1 MATITRLG
9 ETDQIVYTACSVD
22 GDEFDNAD
30 GWSEVE
36 IYNRAGIERRVV
48 FIEQRDCTFGEKGS
62 HAAQVVTV
70 APGAKHRARH
80 FVIWRYNNAQ
90 NRVEMTYPDGV
101 VGLMVAALARPAL

>member
-1 MATITRLG
+1 MSTLTRLG
-9 ETDQIVYTACSVD
+9 ETDQIAYTACSAG

-36 IYNRAGIERRVV
+36 IYNRAGIARRVV
-48 FIEQRDCTFGEKGS
+48 FVEQRDCTFGEKGS

-70 APGAKHRARH
+70 PAGAKHRARH
-80 FVIWRYNNAQ
+80 FVIWRYNNSQ

-101 VGLMVAALARPAL
+101 AGLMVAALDRPPL

>member
-1 MATITRLG
+1 MAILARLS

-36 IYNRAGIERRVV
+36 IYNRAGLARRVV
-48 FIEQRDCTFGEKGS
+48 FVEQRDCTFGEKGS
-62 HAAQVVTV
+62 HAAQVVV
-70 APGAKHRARH
+70 LASGAKHRERH
-80 FVIWRYNNAQ
+80 FVIWRYNNPQ

-101 VGLMVAALARPAL
+101 AGLMVAALYRPAL